1 MIVAYKLFK
10 TEAEARAHCNALN
23 VDASEGIRFIVEKQI
38 GGEYWIIVKQQER
51 KVWSF
56 AEFVQEI

>member
-1 MIVAYKLFK
+1 VPSAVS
-10 TEAEARAHCNALN
+10 ASAPDS
-23 VDASEGIRFIVEKQI
+23 DAGSRPDREGIRFIVEKQI
-38 GGEYWIIVKQQER
+38 GGEYWVIVKQQER